1 MVRRWR
7 SWFLEGRQNVH
18 DDERSSSPVTA
29 TDNASVAAV
38 RNVVEADRRVTIDEI
53 MIRMPPGIEIRR
65 SSIGT
70 IMSDVLNFRKVFAR
84 WVPRLLL
91 ENTSNNGWRQPE
103 LSWKCIKEMEIN
115 FFPVLSL
122 EMKAGCIFQLQKQN
136 DKSWC
141 GRSLRKVHQKRRR
154 SQSLQEKLWLCK
166 TSNGKFS
173 HIHLILRN
181 LPQAT
186 SIFIQHSSGTL
197 EASTLPMMK
206 CRRRRTT
213 GYEDRTRLGTTVV
226 SKNRYNGKRHFLPG
240 LMKDQPYDTIIQRI
254 KLHLDPKK
262 KVIPQRCRFLK
273 RIQRE
278 GESISEY
285 LRELKHLAINCNFVD
300 MLGTMMRDRFVA
312 GIKSEILQKKLL
324 QEDNDVTLDKV
335 FAVAIAF
342 ELAEINTRELQDKL
356 VAKISPGETD
366 ATINLTVDEYS
377 LCFTIDTGTPVT
389 LIPKDIYKNYWQG
402 VILSHRNDRKEEFPI
417 AFVSRTLTEAEK
429 RFSQLEKKALSITFG
444 VEKFRQYLL
453 GRKFVLV
460 TDNRPLI
467 HIFSPHKPI
476 PICASSRIKIW
487 SLKLAAFNYT
497 VEFRKTS
504 DNSNVDALSRLE
516 SSVRESLN
524 EDQVLLLR
532 KSNEVPFSFMEV
544 ANETP
549 QDKILSIVLRNVR
562 EGNCIDSNIE
572 ELTREC
578 RVCQESAS
586 MPPATISEW
595 TWPEKPWHRL
605 HLDLADNGRQFVS
618 GEFEQFTK
626 MNGIRHT
633 KTSPYNP
640 STNGLAERYVR
651 GFKNLLRNNN
661 GKDDLETNLQRFLFA
676 HRAFPQTVIKEFPG
690 GTANEEKFKIKI
702 LEFNSKMGNPRE
714 VFHEAVRRQEQFT
727 TGCEVYFRNY
737 ATGPKRE
744 EEVPE
749 VTSGNKE
756 ETASVYV
763 PSCTPIP
770 GPVAVHVPSCTP
782 KPEAAA
788 VQVPVRSPRPQR
800 ARKPLDRLDEPFRHL
815 DPAIFAT
822 RRFTSLFPDVKNC
835 KPDNQL
841 NHITPLPKDIKQEN
855 CESTNHSNSTI
866 NKIVKIPLDP
876 VWISW
881 NKIRPRLTRA
891 ISPKPWSLGGRFSVC
906 QNGRVEVVDEG
917 LIIHS
922 ARRQD
927 TANYTCRAVVV
938 TPQSSQLKE
947 VTIDV
952 QVQCKTSLY
961 LYTTLTLMGLHQET
975 AKF

>member
-18 DDERSSSPVTA
+18 DDERSGSPVTA
-29 TDNASVAAV
+29 TDNAAVAAV
-38 RNVVEADRRVTIDEI
+38 RNVVEADRRVTVDEI

-65 SSIGT
+65 SSIGI
-70 IMSDVLNFRKVFAR
+70 IMSDVLNFRKVCAR

-136 DKSWC
+136 DKAWC

-154 SQSLQEKLWLCK
+154 SQSLQEKLWLWK

-226 SKNRYNGKRHFLPG
+226 SKNRYNG
-240 LMKDQPYDTIIQRI
+240 
-254 KLHLDPKK
+254 
-262 KVIPQRCRFLK
+262 
-273 RIQRE
+273 
-278 GESISEY
+278 
-285 LRELKHLAINCNFVD
+285 
-300 MLGTMMRDRFVA
+300 
-312 GIKSEILQKKLL
+312 
-324 QEDNDVTLDKV
+324 
-335 FAVAIAF
+335 
-342 ELAEINTRELQDKL
+342 
-356 VAKISPGETD
+356 
-366 ATINLTVDEYS
+366 
-377 LCFTIDTGTPVT
+377 
-389 LIPKDIYKNYWQG
+389 

-417 AFVSRTLTEAEK
+417 AFVSRTLTEAKK
-429 RFSQLEKKALSITFG
+429 RFSQLEKKALTINFG

-453 GRKFVLV
+453 GQKFVLV

-467 HIFSPHKPI
+467 NIFSPHKPI

-487 SLKLAAFNYT
+487 SLKLAAFNYN

-516 SSVRESLN
+516 SSVRGSLD

-532 KSNEVPFSFMEV
+532 KTNEVPFSFMEV

-562 EGNCIDSNIE
+562 EGNCVCGIDSNIE

-651 GFKNLLRNNN
+651 EFKNLLRNNN

-702 LEFNSKMGNPRE
+702 LEFNTKMGNPRE

-727 TGCEVYFRNY
+727 TGGEVYFRNY
-737 ATGPKRE
+737 ATGPKRRGSD
-744 EEVPE
+744 VR
-749 VTSGNKE
+749 
-756 ETASVYV
+756 A
-763 PSCTPIP
+763 P
-770 GPVAVHVPSCTP
+770 GVRCLRAQGKHRR
-782 KPEAAA
+782 AA
-788 VQVPVRSPRPQR
+788 VPRAQHRQR
-800 ARKPLDRLDEPFRHL
+800 ACLRHGVDQERWSGSPLRPHYYRLTSDPKASMIHLTLLDADHSKPRKPCFYD
-815 DPAIFAT
+815 
-822 RRFTSLFPDVKNC
+822 
-835 KPDNQL
+835 
-841 NHITPLPKDIKQEN
+841 
-855 CESTNHSNSTI
+855 
-866 NKIVKIPLDP
+866 
-876 VWISW
+876 
-881 NKIRPRLTRA
+881 
-891 ISPKPWSLGGRFSVC
+891 
-906 QNGRVEVVDEG
+906 
-917 LIIHS
+917 
-922 ARRQD
+922 
-927 TANYTCRAVVV
+927 
-938 TPQSSQLKE
+938 
-947 VTIDV
+947 
-952 QVQCKTSLY
+952 
-961 LYTTLTLMGLHQET
+961 
-975 AKF
+975 

>member
-1 MVRRWR
+1 MLFKKCK
-7 SWFLEGRQNVH
+7 S
-18 DDERSSSPVTA
+18 
-29 TDNASVAAV
+29 
-38 RNVVEADRRVTIDEI
+38 
-53 MIRMPPGIEIRR
+53 
-65 SSIGT
+65 
-70 IMSDVLNFRKVFAR
+70 
-84 WVPRLLL
+84 LL
-91 ENTSNNGWRQPE
+91 
-103 LSWKCIKEMEIN
+103 ME
-115 FFPVLSL
+115 
-122 EMKAGCIFQLQKQN
+122 
-136 DKSWC
+136 
-141 GRSLRKVHQKRRR
+141 
-154 SQSLQEKLWLCK
+154 
-166 TSNGKFS
+166 
-173 HIHLILRN
+173 
-181 LPQAT
+181 
-186 SIFIQHSSGTL
+186 
-197 EASTLPMMK
+197 
-206 CRRRRTT
+206 
-213 GYEDRTRLGTTVV
+213 Y
-226 SKNRYNGKRHFLPG
+226 G
-240 LMKDQPYDTIIQRI
+240 L
-254 KLHLDPKK
+254 
-262 KVIPQRCRFLK
+262 
-273 RIQRE
+273 
-278 GESISEY
+278 
-285 LRELKHLAINCNFVD
+285 
-300 MLGTMMRDRFVA
+300 
-312 GIKSEILQKKLL
+312 
-324 QEDNDVTLDKV
+324 
-335 FAVAIAF
+335 
-342 ELAEINTRELQDKL
+342 
-356 VAKISPGETD
+356 
-366 ATINLTVDEYS
+366 
-377 LCFTIDTGTPVT
+377 
-389 LIPKDIYKNYWQG
+389 G

-516 SSVRESLN
+516 SSVRESLD

-532 KSNEVPFSFMEV
+532 KLNEIPFSFMEV

-549 QDKILSIVLRNVR
+549 QDKILCIVLRNVR
-562 EGNCIDSNIE
+562 EGNCWPGIDSNIE

-605 HLDLADNGRQFVS
+605 HLDLADNGRQFVF

-626 MNGIRHT
+626 MNGIRHI

-651 GFKNLLRNNN
+651 EFKNFLRNNN

-702 LEFNSKMGNPRE
+702 LEFNTKMGNPRE

-756 ETASVYV
+756 ETASVHV

-800 ARKPLDRLDEPFRHL
+800 AREPLDRLEEDNSLTSPARQGSETRPEEIPVRDQSPSIRTRYGRITWKSKTL
-815 DPAIFAT
+815 DLYGT
-822 RRFTSLFPDVKNC
+822 
-835 KPDNQL
+835 
-841 NHITPLPKDIKQEN
+841 ITWILPN
-855 CESTNHSNSTI
+855 
-866 NKIVKIPLDP
+866 
-876 VWISW
+876 
-881 NKIRPRLTRA
+881 
-891 ISPKPWSLGGRFSVC
+891 
-906 QNGRVEVVDEG
+906 EG
-917 LIIHS
+917 EKL
-922 ARRQD
+922 
-927 TANYTCRAVVV
+927 
-938 TPQSSQLKE
+938 
-947 VTIDV
+947 
-952 QVQCKTSLY
+952 
-961 LYTTLTLMGLHQET
+961 
-975 AKF
+975 